1 MPVLRLTTPLR
12 VKLASVFADE
22 QFSNPAK
29 LMPPFQDPDIYRD
42 ILDALPI
49 GISVLDL
56 NRRIVFW
63 SDGSERITGYSRI
76 EVLGHLCTD
85 NILLHCNEIS
95 CAMCTQDCPLSN
107 ALHDAAPSEAVN
119 FIHHKAGY
127 RTQVHSWVIPLR
139 DEHGLI
145 IGAVQTFEGESALHN
160 AEDNDRSMKEHG
172 WLDDVTGLPNQAIM
186 QSHLQESLG
195 TFTTLHVPFGIV
207 CVEINDLPQ
216 FRSKYG
222 QGAARSL
229 LQVLARTLRNTV
241 NATDAVGTWNEDQFL
256 VILSGCS
263 EEAMHAISGRI
274 FRMLSSVS
282 IKWWGEDMSVAVSVG
297 CAQAA
302 RGDAIE
308 SILQRAHGTVQ
319 ASQPTQPA
327 RTAAAAGINSSQRS

>member
-1 MPVLRLTTPLR
+1 MPVLLPTTPLR
-12 VKLASVFADE
+12 VKLASVLADE

-107 ALHDAAPSEAVN
+107 ALHDATPSEAVN

-139 DEHGLI
+139 DKHGLI
-145 IGAVQTFEGESALHN
+145 IGAVQTFEDESALHN
-160 AEDNDRSMKEHG
+160 ADDNDRSMKEHG
-172 WLDDVTGLPNQAIM
+172 WLDDVTGLPNPAIM
-186 QSHLQESLG
+186 QSHLQESLS

-207 CVEINDLPQ
+207 CVEVNDLPQ

-241 NATDAVGTWNEDQFL
+241 NASDTVGTWNEAQFL

-263 EEAMHAISGRI
+263 EEAIHAISGRI

-282 IKWWGEDMSVAVSVG
+282 IKWWGEDLSVAVSVG

-308 SILQRAHGTVQ
+308 SILQRAHELLQ
-319 ASQPTQPA
+319 AGQLTQFA
-327 RTAAAAGINSSQRS
+327 QAAAAGTHSSQGS